1 MQMQFA
7 IHDTTQFEIEYLS
20 PQSTLAKKEPKLF
33 SEDERIKK
41 KLKGQILNTIS
52 IKGG

>member
-41 KLKGQILNTIS
+41 LKGQILNTIS